1 MILLID
7 NNNDDNK
14 IMIFN
19 ITFYNINII
28 KIIYT
33 IFKTINIK
41 D

>member
-28 KIIYT
+28 KNYLY
-33 IFKTINIK
+33 NI
-41 D
+41 